1 MTNVQLVCRRT
12 LFNGALV
19 LFVGLVCGFMA
30 ITETPGTGM
39 SWRAVHSAL
48 LMAGIWLLATGSA
61 IPHLTLDG
69 RSTQALGWSLIAA
82 SYGFMLTLIV
92 QAITGV
98 RGLEPTGSPAMLAA
112 FAGNIVAVL
121 AGLLAA
127 LLTLQGAYS
136 ALKTRDFG

>member
-1 MTNVQLVCRRT
+1 MPNTQLMCRRI

-19 LFVGLVCGFMA
+19 LFVGLMCGFLA
-30 ITETPGTGM
+30 IVETPGAAM

-61 IPHLTLDG
+61 VSHLVLDS
-69 RSTQALGWSLIAA
+69 RSMQALGWSLIAA
-82 SYGFMLTLIV
+82 AHGFMLTLIV
-92 QAITGV
+92 QASTGV
-98 RGLEPTGSPAMLAA
+98 RGLEPGGSLAMLAA

-127 LLTLQGAYS
+127 LLTLQGTYA
-136 ALKTRDFG
+136 ALKSHRTA

>member
-1 MTNVQLVCRRT
+1 MPNTQLTCRRI

-19 LFVGLVCGFMA
+19 LLVGLACGFLA
-30 ITETPGTGM
+30 ITETPGTSM

-61 IPHLTLDG
+61 ISHLVLDS
-69 RSTQALGWSLIAA
+69 RSMQALGWSLIAA
-82 SYGFMLTLIV
+82 AHGFMLTLIV

-98 RGLEPTGSPAMLAA
+98 RGLEPGGSFAMLAA

-127 LLTLQGAYS
+127 LLTLQGAYA
-136 ALKTRDFG
+136 ALKTHEIA